1 MVKTTPTILWT
12 TLLGALCTQT
22 IVWGSLV
29 RPAIAYPS
37 NGDVIIQNQPSPWL
51 IAFDPPQRGVPG
63 RRYGGGTRGE
73 VCADY
78 ASLISLIPVS
88 TMGLTAHEKP
98 QLFFYLPV
106 ASRDTPI
113 KLLVTKLPDSES
125 PETEEIV
132 IYRTEFQLD
141 MENPGIVGI
150 DLADLD
156 GFPGLEVNQYYHWYL
171 TILCDPVNQSV
182 NPIVDGW
189 IKRIDLDS
197 DQIQTLEGLNGSDRL
212 KFYTEKTLWYDMVAA
227 FSELLSD
234 NRRDTEVQQA
244 WLELLRSEN
253 LEQAGRN
260 QVRLYEQPFIPGSG
274 GLRNQLR
281 SD

>member
-1 MVKTTPTILWT
+1 MVKITPVILWT
-12 TLLGALCTQT
+12 TVLGALCTQT

-37 NGDVIIQNQPSPWL
+37 NRDVIIQNQPSPWL

-63 RRYGGGTRGE
+63 RREGGGTRGTQ
-73 VCADY
+73 CADY

-106 ASRDTPI
+106 ASGDTPI
-113 KLLVTKLPDSES
+113 ELLVTKLPDSES

-132 IYRTEFQLD
+132 IYSTQFQLD

-150 DLADLD
+150 DLGALD

-182 NPIVDGW
+182 NQIVDGW

-197 DQIQTLEGLNGSDRL
+197 DQIQKLEGLNGSDRL
-212 KFYTEKTLWYDMVAA
+212 EFYQEKTLWYDMVAA

-234 NRRDTEVQQA
+234 NPRDTQIQDA

-253 LEQAGRN
+253 LDEAGRN
-260 QVRLYEQPFIPGSG
+260 RVRLYEQPFVPGREEF
-274 GLRNQLR
+274 RN
-281 SD
+281 